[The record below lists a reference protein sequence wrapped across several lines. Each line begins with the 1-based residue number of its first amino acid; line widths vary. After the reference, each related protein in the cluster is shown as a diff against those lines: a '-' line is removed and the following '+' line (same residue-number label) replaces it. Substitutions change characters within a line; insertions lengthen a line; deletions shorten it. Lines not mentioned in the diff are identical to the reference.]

1 MAEPHLHRYGE
12 DPSQVAE
19 LFSPPGDPR
28 GVAVVLHGGFWRD
41 RYDRHLM
48 DELCLDLAARGWEA
62 WNVEYRRLGSGG
74 GWSATFDDVR
84 TAIER
89 LPGLGAVAIG
99 HSAGG
104 HLALWAAA
112 AGLVRGAVAQAGVA
126 DLAEAHRL
134 GLSGRVVAELLG
146 GSPDER
152 PDEYAEASP
161 AARLPLGVPQLLMHG
176 EDDAIVP
183 VAMSRGYERAA
194 RAAGDEVE
202 LVALPG
208 VGHFEHLDPA
218 SEAWAAVVRWLR

>member
-1 MAEPHLHRYGE
+1 MRRWLHRYGD

-19 LFSPPGDPR
+19 LFEAERPV

-48 DELCLDLAARGWEA
+48 DALCADLASHGWAA
-62 WNVEYRRLGSGG
+62 WNLEYRRLGSGG
-74 GWSATFDDVR
+74 GWPATCDDV
-84 TAIER
+84 AAGIESLVGR
-89 LPGLGAVAIG
+89 GAVAIG

-112 AGLVRGAVAQAGVA
+112 EGLVRSAVGQAAVS
-126 DLAEAHRL
+126 DLRDAHRL
-134 GLSGRVVAELLG
+134 GLSGGVVGELLG
-146 GSPDER
+146 ESAPYG
-152 PDEYAEASP
+152 EASP
-161 AARLPLGVPQLLMHG
+161 FERLPLGVPQLLVHG

-183 VAMSRGYERAA
+183 LSMSREYERAA
-194 RAAGDEVE
+194 RAAGDDVE

-218 SEAWAAVVRWLR
+218 SEAWRAVLRWLA

>member
-1 MAEPHLHRYGE
+1 MRRWLHRYGD

-19 LFSPPGDPR
+19 LFEAERPV

-48 DELCLDLAARGWEA
+48 DALCADLASRGWTA
-62 WNVEYRRLGSGG
+62 WNLEYRRLGSGG
-74 GWSATFDDVR
+74 GWPSTCEDVA

-89 LPGLGAVAIG
+89 LARHDAVAIG

-112 AGLVRGAVAQAGVA
+112 EGLVRAAVGQAAVSDLREAQ
-126 DLAEAHRL
+126 RL
-134 GLSGRVVAELLG
+134 SLSGGVVSDLLG
-146 GSPDER
+146 DKPA
-152 PDEYAEASP
+152 YVEASP
-161 AARLPLGVPQLLMHG
+161 YDRLPLGVPQQLVHG

-183 VAMSRGYERAA
+183 VAMSREYERAA
-194 RAAGDEVE
+194 RAAGDDVE
-202 LVALPG
+202 LVTLPG

-218 SEAWAAVVRWLR
+218 SEAWRAVLRWLA